1 MPLTPANVWCAI
13 HGRQV
18 RSDLA
23 EY

>member
-23 EY
+23 VY